1 MRSRHDLDAL
11 QAQGVNQAIVG
22 KAAQNPSFWEGLQTM
37 KKIIPC
43 LDTRDGKLVKGVHF
57 VDVKELGDPVDFA
70 KKYSDAGADEL
81 VILDITKTTDGHQ
94 LRTQMITDVSNAID
108 IPLTVG
114 GGIASVQDIQDA
126 LDAGAS
132 KVGINSAAVKNP
144 DFINE
149 AVAKFGSDAVTI
161 AVDMAYDEAKGDYF
175 VYTNAGQTQ
184 IDINALEWCK
194 ECEERGAGAL
204 LITSIDTDGA
214 YTGFDIPFLK
224 LASETVSIP
233 IIASGGASGI
243 QDFIDLFQQTNL
255 EAGLAASIFHK
266 GEVAIEDLKAALI
279 AEGID

>member
-1 MRSRHDLDAL
+1 
-11 QAQGVNQAIVG
+11 
-22 KAAQNPSFWEGLQTM
+22 M

-94 LRTQMITDVSNAID
+94 LRTQMIADVANAIG

-266 GEVAIEDLKAALI
+266 GEVAIEDLKEALI

>member
-1 MRSRHDLDAL
+1 
-11 QAQGVNQAIVG
+11 
-22 KAAQNPSFWEGLQTM
+22 M

-94 LRTQMITDVSNAID
+94 LRTQMIADVANAID

-266 GEVAIEDLKAALI
+266 GEVAIEDLKAAII

>member
-1 MRSRHDLDAL
+1 
-11 QAQGVNQAIVG
+11 
-22 KAAQNPSFWEGLQTM
+22 M

-70 KKYSDAGADEL
+70 KNYSDAGADEL

-94 LRTQMITDVSNAID
+94 LRTQMIADVANAID

-224 LASETVSIP
+224 LASEAVSIP

>member
-1 MRSRHDLDAL
+1 
-11 QAQGVNQAIVG
+11 
-22 KAAQNPSFWEGLQTM
+22 M

-57 VDVKELGDPVDFA
+57 VDVKELGNPVDFA

-94 LRTQMITDVSNAID
+94 LRTQMIADVANAID

-132 KVGINSAAVKNP
+132 KVGINSAAVRKP

-224 LASETVSIP
+224 LASEDVSIP

>member
-1 MRSRHDLDAL
+1 
-11 QAQGVNQAIVG
+11 
-22 KAAQNPSFWEGLQTM
+22 M

-94 LRTQMITDVSNAID
+94 LRTQMIADVANAID

-149 AVAKFGSDAVTI
+149 AVAKFGSYAVTI

-214 YTGFDIPFLK
+214 YTGFDMPFLK
-224 LASETVSIP
+224 LASETVSVP

-255 EAGLAASIFHK
+255 EGGLAASIFHK

>member
-1 MRSRHDLDAL
+1 
-11 QAQGVNQAIVG
+11 
-22 KAAQNPSFWEGLQTM
+22 M

-94 LRTQMITDVSNAID
+94 LRTQMIADVANAID

-214 YTGFDIPFLK
+214 YTGFDMPFLK
-224 LASETVSIP
+224 LASEAVSIP

>member
-1 MRSRHDLDAL
+1 
-11 QAQGVNQAIVG
+11 
-22 KAAQNPSFWEGLQTM
+22 M

-94 LRTQMITDVSNAID
+94 LRTQMIADVANAID

-243 QDFIDLFQQTNL
+243 QDFIDLFQKTNL

>member
-1 MRSRHDLDAL
+1 
-11 QAQGVNQAIVG
+11 
-22 KAAQNPSFWEGLQTM
+22 M
-37 KKIIPC
+37 KKIITC

-94 LRTQMITDVSNAID
+94 LRTQMIADVANAID

-132 KVGINSAAVKNP
+132 RVGINSAAVKNP

>member
-1 MRSRHDLDAL
+1 
-11 QAQGVNQAIVG
+11 
-22 KAAQNPSFWEGLQTM
+22 M

-94 LRTQMITDVSNAID
+94 LRTQMIVDVANAID

>member
-1 MRSRHDLDAL
+1 
-11 QAQGVNQAIVG
+11 
-22 KAAQNPSFWEGLQTM
+22 M

-43 LDTRDGKLVKGVHF
+43 LDTCDGKLVKGVHF

-94 LRTQMITDVSNAID
+94 LRTQMIADVANAID

>member
-1 MRSRHDLDAL
+1 
-11 QAQGVNQAIVG
+11 
-22 KAAQNPSFWEGLQTM
+22 M

-94 LRTQMITDVSNAID
+94 LRTQMIADVANAID

-184 IDINALEWCK
+184 IDINVLEWCK
-194 ECEERGAGAL
+194 ECEERGTGAL

>member
-1 MRSRHDLDAL
+1 
-11 QAQGVNQAIVG
+11 
-22 KAAQNPSFWEGLQTM
+22 M

-94 LRTQMITDVSNAID
+94 LRTQMIADVANAID

-243 QDFIDLFQQTNL
+243 QDFIDLFQQTSL

-266 GEVAIEDLKAALI
+266 GEVAIEDLKAALV

>member
-1 MRSRHDLDAL
+1 
-11 QAQGVNQAIVG
+11 
-22 KAAQNPSFWEGLQTM
+22 M

-57 VDVKELGDPVDFA
+57 VDVKELGDPVEFA

-94 LRTQMITDVSNAID
+94 LRTQMIADVANAID

-126 LDAGAS
+126 LDASAS

>member
-1 MRSRHDLDAL
+1 
-11 QAQGVNQAIVG
+11 
-22 KAAQNPSFWEGLQTM
+22 M

-43 LDTRDGKLVKGVHF
+43 LDTRDGELVKGVHF

-94 LRTQMITDVSNAID
+94 LRTQMIADVANAID

-149 AVAKFGSDAVTI
+149 AVGKFGSDAVTI

>member
-1 MRSRHDLDAL
+1 
-11 QAQGVNQAIVG
+11 
-22 KAAQNPSFWEGLQTM
+22 M

-94 LRTQMITDVSNAID
+94 LRTQMIADVANAID

-214 YTGFDIPFLK
+214 YTGFDMPFLK
-224 LASETVSIP
+224 LASEAVSIP

-255 EAGLAASIFHK
+255 EGGLAASIFHK

>member
-1 MRSRHDLDAL
+1 
-11 QAQGVNQAIVG
+11 
-22 KAAQNPSFWEGLQTM
+22 M

-94 LRTQMITDVSNAID
+94 LRTQMIADVANAID

-224 LASETVSIP
+224 LASEAVSIP

-243 QDFIDLFQQTNL
+243 QDFIDLFKQTNL

-279 AEGID
+279 AEGIG

>member
-1 MRSRHDLDAL
+1 
-11 QAQGVNQAIVG
+11 
-22 KAAQNPSFWEGLQTM
+22 M

-94 LRTQMITDVSNAID
+94 LRTQMIADVANAID

-161 AVDMAYDEAKGDYF
+161 ALDMAYDETKGDYF

>member
-1 MRSRHDLDAL
+1 
-11 QAQGVNQAIVG
+11 
-22 KAAQNPSFWEGLQTM
+22 M

-94 LRTQMITDVSNAID
+94 LRTQMIADVANTID

-132 KVGINSAAVKNP
+132 KVGINSAAVKKP

>member
-1 MRSRHDLDAL
+1 
-11 QAQGVNQAIVG
+11 
-22 KAAQNPSFWEGLQTM
+22 M

-94 LRTQMITDVSNAID
+94 LRTQMIVDVANAID

-126 LDAGAS
+126 LDAGAR

-266 GEVAIEDLKAALI
+266 GEVAIEDLKEALI

>member
-1 MRSRHDLDAL
+1 
-11 QAQGVNQAIVG
+11 
-22 KAAQNPSFWEGLQTM
+22 M
-37 KKIIPC
+37 KKIISC

-94 LRTQMITDVSNAID
+94 LRTQMIADVANAID

-149 AVAKFGSDAVTI
+149 AVGKFGSDAVTI

-214 YTGFDIPFLK
+214 YTGFDMPFLK
-224 LASETVSIP
+224 LASEAVSIP

-266 GEVAIEDLKAALI
+266 GEVAIEDLKATLI

>member
-1 MRSRHDLDAL
+1 
-11 QAQGVNQAIVG
+11 
-22 KAAQNPSFWEGLQTM
+22 M

-94 LRTQMITDVSNAID
+94 LRTQMIADVANAID

-132 KVGINSAAVKNP
+132 KVGINSAAVRKP

-224 LASETVSIP
+224 LASEDVSIP

-255 EAGLAASIFHK
+255 EGGLAASIFHK

-279 AEGID
+279 AEGIG

>member
-1 MRSRHDLDAL
+1 
-11 QAQGVNQAIVG
+11 
-22 KAAQNPSFWEGLQTM
+22 M

-94 LRTQMITDVSNAID
+94 LRTQMIADVANAID

-149 AVAKFGSDAVTI
+149 AVAKFSSDAVTI

>member
-1 MRSRHDLDAL
+1 
-11 QAQGVNQAIVG
+11 
-22 KAAQNPSFWEGLQTM
+22 M

-94 LRTQMITDVSNAID
+94 LRTQMIADVANAID

-114 GGIASVQDIQDA
+114 GGIASFQDIQDA

>member
-1 MRSRHDLDAL
+1 
-11 QAQGVNQAIVG
+11 
-22 KAAQNPSFWEGLQTM
+22 M

-94 LRTQMITDVSNAID
+94 LRTQMIADVANAID

-132 KVGINSAAVKNP
+132 KVGINSAAVKKP

>member
-1 MRSRHDLDAL
+1 
-11 QAQGVNQAIVG
+11 
-22 KAAQNPSFWEGLQTM
+22 M

-94 LRTQMITDVSNAID
+94 LRTQMIADVANAID

-243 QDFIDLFQQTNL
+243 QDFIDLFQQTSL

>member
-1 MRSRHDLDAL
+1 
-11 QAQGVNQAIVG
+11 
-22 KAAQNPSFWEGLQTM
+22 M

-94 LRTQMITDVSNAID
+94 LRTQMIADVANAID

-266 GEVAIEDLKAALI
+266 GEVAIEDLKATLI

>member
-1 MRSRHDLDAL
+1 
-11 QAQGVNQAIVG
+11 
-22 KAAQNPSFWEGLQTM
+22 M

-94 LRTQMITDVSNAID
+94 LRTQMIADVANAID

-132 KVGINSAAVKNP
+132 KVGINSAAVRKP

-224 LASETVSIP
+224 LASEDVSIP

-279 AEGID
+279 AEGIG

>member
-1 MRSRHDLDAL
+1 
-11 QAQGVNQAIVG
+11 
-22 KAAQNPSFWEGLQTM
+22 M

-43 LDTRDGKLVKGVHF
+43 LDTKDGELVKGVHF
-57 VDVKELGDPVDFA
+57 VEVKALGDPVDFA

-81 VILDITKTTDGHQ
+81 VILDITKTSDGHK
-94 LRTQMITDVSNAID
+94 LRTQMITDVFNVID

-114 GGIASVQDIQDA
+114 GGIASIEDIQAA

-149 AVAKFGSDAVTI
+149 AVAKFGSEAITI
-161 AVDMAYDEAKGDYF
+161 AVDMAYDDAKGDYF
-175 VYTNAGQTQ
+175 VYTNAGQNQ
-184 IDINALEWCK
+184 MDWPALEWCM
-194 ECEERGAGAL
+194 ECEKRGAGAL

-224 LASETVSIP
+224 LASEAVAIP
-233 IIASGGASGI
+233 IIASGGASSI
-243 QDFIDLFQQTNL
+243 ADFIELFQQTNID
-255 EAGLAASIFHK
+255 AGLAASIFHK
-266 GEVAIEDLKAALI
+266 GEVAIEDLKAGLI

>member
-1 MRSRHDLDAL
+1 
-11 QAQGVNQAIVG
+11 
-22 KAAQNPSFWEGLQTM
+22 M

-57 VDVKELGDPVDFA
+57 VDVKELGNPVDFA

-94 LRTQMITDVSNAID
+94 LRTQMIADVANAID

-132 KVGINSAAVKNP
+132 KVGINSAAVRKP

-224 LASETVSIP
+224 LASEDVSIP

-255 EAGLAASIFHK
+255 EGGLAASIFHK

>member
-1 MRSRHDLDAL
+1 
-11 QAQGVNQAIVG
+11 
-22 KAAQNPSFWEGLQTM
+22 M

-94 LRTQMITDVSNAID
+94 LRTQMIADVANAID

>member
-1 MRSRHDLDAL
+1 
-11 QAQGVNQAIVG
+11 
-22 KAAQNPSFWEGLQTM
+22 M

-57 VDVKELGDPVDFA
+57 VDVKELGNPVDFA

-94 LRTQMITDVSNAID
+94 LRTQMIADVANAID
-108 IPLTVG
+108 IPLIVG

-149 AVAKFGSDAVTI
+149 AVGKFGSDAVTI

-224 LASETVSIP
+224 LASEAVSIP

-266 GEVAIEDLKAALI
+266 GEVAIEDLKATLI

>member
-1 MRSRHDLDAL
+1 
-11 QAQGVNQAIVG
+11 
-22 KAAQNPSFWEGLQTM
+22 M

-43 LDTRDGKLVKGVHF
+43 LDTRDGELVKGVHF

-94 LRTQMITDVSNAID
+94 LRTQMIADVANAID

>member
-1 MRSRHDLDAL
+1 
-11 QAQGVNQAIVG
+11 
-22 KAAQNPSFWEGLQTM
+22 M

-94 LRTQMITDVSNAID
+94 LRTQMIADVANAID

-224 LASETVSIP
+224 LASETISIP

>member
-1 MRSRHDLDAL
+1 
-11 QAQGVNQAIVG
+11 
-22 KAAQNPSFWEGLQTM
+22 M

-57 VDVKELGDPVDFA
+57 VDVKELGDPVEFA

-94 LRTQMITDVSNAID
+94 LRTQMIADVANAID

>member
-1 MRSRHDLDAL
+1 
-11 QAQGVNQAIVG
+11 
-22 KAAQNPSFWEGLQTM
+22 M

-94 LRTQMITDVSNAID
+94 LRTQMIADVANAID

-266 GEVAIEDLKAALI
+266 GEVAIEDLKAGLI

>member
-1 MRSRHDLDAL
+1 
-11 QAQGVNQAIVG
+11 
-22 KAAQNPSFWEGLQTM
+22 M

-57 VDVKELGDPVDFA
+57 VDVKELGDPVAFA
-70 KKYSDAGADEL
+70 KNYSDAGADEL

-94 LRTQMITDVSNAID
+94 LRTQMIADVANAID

-132 KVGINSAAVKNP
+132 KVGINSAVVKNP

-175 VYTNAGQTQ
+175 VYINAGQTQ

-224 LASETVSIP
+224 LASEAVSIP

>member
-1 MRSRHDLDAL
+1 
-11 QAQGVNQAIVG
+11 
-22 KAAQNPSFWEGLQTM
+22 M

-43 LDTRDGKLVKGVHF
+43 LDTRDGKLVKGIHF

-94 LRTQMITDVSNAID
+94 LRTQMIADVANAID

>member
-1 MRSRHDLDAL
+1 
-11 QAQGVNQAIVG
+11 
-22 KAAQNPSFWEGLQTM
+22 M

-94 LRTQMITDVSNAID
+94 LRTQMISDVANAID